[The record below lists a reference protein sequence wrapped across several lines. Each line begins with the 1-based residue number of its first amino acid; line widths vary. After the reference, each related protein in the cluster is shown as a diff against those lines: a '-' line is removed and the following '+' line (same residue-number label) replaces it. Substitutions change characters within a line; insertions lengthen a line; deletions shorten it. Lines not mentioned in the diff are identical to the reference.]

1 MTQREMPDSVSISG
15 LVQPDDWPWRHWQ
28 QVRAEV
34 PALRLNDEV
43 LSWSELCTRVDH
55 LASGFAAQGVEEGD
69 GVLLRAW
76 NHPRALLAWLA
87 LLQCGAR
94 VLPVNPQLP
103 QSLLDALV
111 PGLTLR
117 FAMDLETANVLT
129 GLHPLQ
135 MQAVPGKHAAAW
147 LPQRLSTMTL
157 TSGSTGLPKAAV
169 HTCQAHL
176 ASAQGVL
183 SLMPF
188 DAEDDWLLSLPLFH
202 VSGQGILWRWLFA
215 GARMTVRDK
224 QPLEQMLAGC
234 THASLVPTQLWRL
247 LVNKTAVT
255 LKAVLLG
262 GAAIPVELTE
272 QVREQ
277 RIRCWCGY
285 GLTEFASTVCAK
297 EADGLADVGS
307 PLAGREVR
315 IVDGEVWLRAASMAQ
330 GYWRNGQLIP
340 LVNAEG
346 WFATRD
352 RGVLKDGKLTLVGRM
367 DNLFF
372 SGGEGIQPEEVERVI
387 AAHPHVLQAFIVP
400 IEDKEFGHRPVAVVE
415 YDTNAGDTN
424 LAEWVKDKL
433 ARFQQPVCWLT
444 LPPELKSG
452 GIKISRRALSDW
464 VSASLLKLSK
474 Q

>member
-1 MTQREMPDSVSISG
+1 MSFP
-15 LVQPDDWPWRHWQ
+15 DWPWRHWR
-28 QVRAEV
+28 QVRGDA

-43 LSWSELCTRVDH
+43 LSWRDLCTRVDA
-55 LASGFAAQGVEEGD
+55 LATGFAAQGVEEGD

-76 NHPRALLAWLA
+76 NHPRTLMAWLA

-103 QSLLDALV
+103 RSLLETLV
-111 PGLTLR
+111 PDLTLY
-117 FAMDLETANVLT
+117 FALNLEGDDTFSALT
-129 GLHPLQ
+129 PLRMREQ
-135 MQAVPGKHAAAW
+135 SGEYAVAW
-147 LPQRLSTMTL
+147 LPQRLSSMTL

-169 HTCQAHL
+169 HTCEAHL

-183 SLMPF
+183 SLIPF
-188 DAEDDWLLSLPLFH
+188 GTKDDWLLSLPLFH

-215 GARMTVRDK
+215 GARITVRDK
-224 QPLEQMLAGC
+224 QPLEQMLIGC

-247 LVNKTAVT
+247 LVNKTPVT

-272 QVREQ
+272 QAREHG
-277 RIRCWCGY
+277 IRCWCGY

-297 EADGLADVGS
+297 EADGLGDVGS
-307 PLAGREVR
+307 PLPGREVR
-315 IVDGEVWLRAASMAQ
+315 IVNDEVWLRAASMAQ
-330 GYWRNGQLIP
+330 GYWRNGKLNP

-352 RGVLKDGKLTLVGRM
+352 RGVLNDGKLTIVGRL

-387 AAHPHVLQAFIVP
+387 TSHPQVLQAFVVP
-400 IEDKEFGHRPVAVVE
+400 LEDREFGHRPVAVVE
-415 YDTNAGDTN
+415 YDADAGKID
-424 LAEWVKDKL
+424 LAEWVNDKL
-433 ARFQQPVCWLT
+433 ARFQQPVRWLT
-444 LPPELKSG
+444 LPPELKTG
-452 GIKISRRALSDW
+452 GIKVSRRALLDW
-464 VSASLLKLSK
+464 VRANDKD
-474 Q
+474 